1 MHFCST
7 NRATRQVLVQQIRI
21 GSNDAERV
29 SRLTSLLAEALSR
42 SLGQVNRLGPES
54 SAQSVDYSADPLPTT
69 NTKYTLPR
77 ESK

>member
-1 MHFCST
+1 M
-7 NRATRQVLVQQIRI
+7 LVQQIRI

-42 SLGQVNRLGPES
+42 SLGQVNRAGPEGS
-54 SAQSVDYSADPLPTT
+54 TQSVGYSANPLPTT
-69 NTKYTLPR
+69 NTKYNLPR